1 MSTAV
6 RFTCDRRELA
16 AGLTWAVK
24 GIGLRPALP
33 ILAGMRVDV
42 SAGTVTLAAFDY
54 DLCARSVVTAT
65 GTGAG
70 SVLVRGHQLLTAVK
84 AMKGGKGAQVTAAV
98 NGNGLMVT
106 CGGASATA
114 EILPDEDYPELP
126 AMPPS
131 AGVATSADF
140 AAAVA
145 RVVPSAGTDQ
155 TLPALTAVRFTFR
168 PASVRLAATDRYRLA
183 EDEIPFTTAGEDWS
197 DLGMSVPAR
206 ALSDYAAKLGRD
218 GKVTIHLGDTKASA
232 PFAAFSDGTR
242 DMIVRCETGEFPRYR
257 ALFPGQIAASASAD
271 AAGMVAA
278 LKRAA
283 LASERNGPVHLRFTR
298 DSVTVTAHRDG
309 IVSSSETLP
318 CELDA
323 PQGEGYA
330 VTGWRGAYNPA
341 YLASILAG
349 VDGTARLAWG
359 DRNKPVLVKADGAAG
374 GYRAMV
380 MPVRVAV

>member
-1 MSTAV
+1 MSNAV
-6 RFTCDRRELA
+6 RFTCDRRELV
-16 AGLTWAVK
+16 AGLAWAVK
-24 GIGLRPALP
+24 GIGTRPALP
-33 ILAGMRVDV
+33 ILAGMRMEV
-42 SAGTVTLAAFDY
+42 SAGLVTLAAFDY
-54 DLCARSVVTAT
+54 DLCARAAVPAT

-70 SVLVRGHQLLTAVK
+70 TVLVRGHQLLTAVK
-84 AMKGGKGAQVTAAV
+84 AMKGGKGARVTAMVTGGA
-98 NGNGLMVT
+98 LTVT

-131 AGVATSADF
+131 AGVVTSAEF

-145 RVVPSAGTDQ
+145 RVAPIAGRDD

-197 DLGMSVPAR
+197 DVGMSVPAR

-218 GKVTIHLGDTKASA
+218 GKVTIHMDDRRDG
-232 PFAAFSDGTR
+232 FAAFSDGSHE
-242 DMIVRCETGEFPRYR
+242 MIIRTEGGEFPRYR
-257 ALFPGQIAASASAD
+257 ALFPGQIGASASLD
-271 AAGMVAA
+271 APALAAA

-283 LASERNGPVHLRFTR
+283 LASERNGPAILKFTR
-298 DSVTVTAHRDG
+298 ESVTVTAHRDG
-309 IVSSSETLP
+309 IVSSTETLP

-323 PQGEGYA
+323 PTGEGYA

-359 DRNKPVLVKADGAAG
+359 GPGKPVTSDGG
-374 GYRAMV
+374 RDRGRIPGMV
-380 MPVRVAV
+380 MPVRVPV